1 MSSIGVSLPL
11 QIDGVDGY
19 GMNKTIKKVVNQN
32 LKMLLLT
39 NPGERVMEPN
49 FGVGI
54 QRYLFENFGQ
64 EVSSAIESKIRE
76 QVGIYMPGIQLRN
89 IVFGLKNQD
98 SSYLGIRIEY
108 AIPSI
113 GIKDLLELTN

>member
-11 QIDGVDGY
+11 QIDGTDGY
-19 GMNKTIKKVVNQN
+19 GMNKSIKKVVNQN

-76 QVGIYMPGIQLRN
+76 QVGIYMPAIQLRN